1 MTSQINPTGRVDVA
15 AAAVDYLATR
25 RALGYK
31 LRQQGQLLT
40 DFVAHLNMV
49 GAEHLTTAVAVDWA
63 LRPAGADP
71 VWWSAKLDVIR
82 GFARYLRVLDPLTE
96 VPPAGV
102 LPGRDH
108 RIVPYIY
115 RPDEITAL
123 VAAAG
128 RLGPTFRARTYQT
141 VIALLAVTGMRRAEA
156 IGLDRSDL
164 DVGQGLLTIR
174 NGKFG
179 KSRQLPLHA
188 SSIQALRLYR
198 DQRDQR
204 HPTAT
209 TDALF
214 LSTVGTRLIC
224 DNATATFNRLVTDSG
239 ITWSSRRRR
248 PRLHDLRHS
257 FAVGTLLSWYR
268 AGLDVE
274 PRLPLLSTW
283 LGHIGPATTYW
294 YLTGTPDLLA
304 VIVDRLDTARDGRP

>member
-1 MTSQINPTGRVDVA
+1 MTRQTDPTDRVDIA

-40 DFVAHLNMV
+40 DFVAHLNII
-49 GAEHLTTAVAVDWA
+49 GAEHLTTAVAVEWA

-82 GFARYLRVLDPLTE
+82 GFARHLQVLDPLTE

-115 RPDEITAL
+115 RPDEISSL

-128 RLGPTFRARTYQT
+128 RLTPTFRASTYQC
-141 VIALLAVTGMRRAEA
+141 VIALLTVTGMRRAEA

-204 HPTAT
+204 RPRAA

-224 DNATATFNRLVTDSG
+224 DNVSATFNRLVTDSG
-239 ITWSSRRRR
+239 ISWSSQRPR

-257 FAVGTLLSWYR
+257 FTVSTLLSWYR

-274 PRLPLLSTW
+274 PMLPLLSTW
-283 LGHIGPATTYW
+283 LGHIAPATTYW

-304 VIVDRLDTARDGRP
+304 VIADRLETARGGKP

>member
-1 MTSQINPTGRVDVA
+1 MNSQPGPSGRVDIA

-49 GAEHLTTAVAVDWA
+49 GAEHLTTSVAVDWA
-63 LRPAGADP
+63 RRPADADP
-71 VWWSAKLDVIR
+71 VWWSQKLDVIR
-82 GFARYLRVLDPLTE
+82 GFARHLQVLDPLTE

-115 RPDEITAL
+115 QPEEISAL
-123 VAAAG
+123 LTAAG

-141 VIALLAVTGMRRAEA
+141 LIALLAVTGMRRAEA

-164 DVGQGLLTIR
+164 DVEQGLLTIR

-179 KSRQLPLHA
+179 KPRQLPLHT
-188 SSIQALRLYR
+188 SSIGALSLYR

-214 LSTVGTRLIC
+214 LSTVGTRLIS
-224 DNATATFNRLVTDSG
+224 DNVTATFNKLVTDSG
-239 ITWSSRRRR
+239 ITWSSQRRR

-257 FAVGTLLSWYR
+257 LAVGTLLNWYR

-283 LGHIGPATTYW
+283 LGHVGPATTYW

-304 VIVDRLDTARDGRP
+304 VIADRLDTARDGKP

>member
-1 MTSQINPTGRVDVA
+1 MNNQPGPTGRVDIS

-40 DFVAHLNMV
+40 DFVAHLNV
-49 GAEHLTTAVAVDWA
+49 IGAEHLTTSVAVDWA
-63 LRPAGADP
+63 RRPADADP
-71 VWWSAKLDVIR
+71 VWWSQKLDVIR
-82 GFARYLRVLDPLTE
+82 GFAHYLQALDPLTE

-115 RPDEITAL
+115 RPEEISAL
-123 VAAAG
+123 LTAAG
-128 RLGPTFRARTYQT
+128 RLRPTFRACTYQT
-141 VIALLAVTGMRRAEA
+141 LIALLAVTGMRRAEA
-156 IGLDRSDL
+156 VGLDLADL
-164 DVGQGLLTIR
+164 DVEQGLLTIR

-188 SSIQALRLYR
+188 SSIGALSLYR
-198 DQRDQR
+198 DQRGQR

-214 LSTVGTRLIC
+214 LSTVGTRLIS
-224 DNATATFNRLVTDSG
+224 NNVTATFNKLVTDSG
-239 ITWSSRRRR
+239 ITWSRQRRR
-248 PRLHDLRHS
+248 PRMHDLRHS
-257 FAVGTLLSWYR
+257 LAVGTLLNWYR

-274 PRLPLLSTW
+274 PMLPLLSSW
-283 LGHIGPATTYW
+283 LGHVGPATTYW

-304 VIVDRLDTARDGRP
+304 VIVDRLETARDGRP